1 MTNFMSAEDNLVASK
16 SVAYAV
22 KKERARRNAVRLIEV
37 IFLIIIFDGSVRK
50 YALPELEQYANFL
63 RDPFVAWLY
72 AVALTHGFIRRHWI
86 LTFGLFLAVVTSV
99 LAVLQLLAGSNVTL
113 SLLIFGFR
121 QYFVLMPLPFVMMKV
136 LRQHDLDRLLRLALW
151 ILIAMAPL
159 MVVQVLSPP
168 GSWVNIGRGLDVERF
183 VLLGYGDFV
192 RAPGFFT
199 AAMGPAYY
207 LPFCG
212 AILLSCWMLP
222 RDRRPCSTTLLL
234 LAAGALC
241 VAQSVAG
248 NRTSIVI
255 SLFVLLASIP
265 AAVLMVRS
273 SRSAPKSLIG
283 IVLLCMVG
291 LTVATLLFPDQYDA
305 FYNRWSGAN
314 ALTDAELGIS
324 YGPFAIFARAVRDML
339 SVVDLI
345 FVTPL
350 VGFGLGLGT
359 NAATILIAADSFLPP
374 HEPPFARHIIDLGPV
389 VGVIYI
395 VFFRL
400 ILATW
405 LGMIAWRTS
414 RQHHD
419 PRAWMLYSVTGTIL
433 LTGLIQE
440 QSTASGLV
448 WYWIGLILAT
458 AAQKNPMPGDTY
470 SNSANSTHAVE
481 LPHVAH

>member
-1 MTNFMSAEDNLVASK
+1 MTNFISAEDIPALRASK
-16 SVAYAV
+16 SAAYAAR
-22 KKERARRNAVRLIEV
+22 KERARKNAVRLIAV

-86 LTFGLFLAVVTSV
+86 LTFGLFLAVLASV
-99 LAVLQLLAGSNVTL
+99 LAVLQLLAGSNVSV

-121 QYFVLMPLPFVMMKV
+121 QYFVLIPLPFIMSKV
-136 LRQHDLDRLLRLALW
+136 LRQHDLDRLFRLALW

-159 MVVQVLSPP
+159 MVVQVFSPR

-183 VLLGYGDFV
+183 ALLNFGEFV

-199 AAMGPAYY
+199 AAMGPAYF

-222 RDRRPCSTTLLL
+222 RDRRPCSTTLFL

-241 VAQSVAG
+241 VALSVAG
-248 NRTSIVI
+248 NRTAIVL

-265 AAVLMVRS
+265 AAILMVRS

-283 IVLLCMVG
+283 IVLLCVVG
-291 LTVATLLFPDQYDA
+291 LTVAALLFPDQYDA
-305 FYNRWSGAN
+305 LYNRWSGAN
-314 ALTDAELGIS
+314 ALTDAELGVS
-324 YGPFAIFARAVRDML
+324 YGPFAILARAVRDML
-339 SVVDLI
+339 NVVDVI
-345 FVTPL
+345 SATPL

-374 HEPPFARHIIDLGPV
+374 AEPALSRHIIDLGPV
-389 VGVIYI
+389 VGVIFI
-395 VFFRL
+395 VFRFV
-400 ILATW
+400 LATW

-433 LTGLIQE
+433 LTGLIHE

-458 AAQKNPMPGDTY
+458 AAQKNPMPDDTY
-470 SNSANSTHAVE
+470 NSSAITGTQSGRLT
-481 LPHVAH
+481 